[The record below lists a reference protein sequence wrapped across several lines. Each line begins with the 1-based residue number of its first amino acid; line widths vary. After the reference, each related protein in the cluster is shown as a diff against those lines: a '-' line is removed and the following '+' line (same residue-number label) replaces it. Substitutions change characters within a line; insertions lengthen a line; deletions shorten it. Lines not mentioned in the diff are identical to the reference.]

1 MYLTKDIYNNT
12 ESFIAEMSKKQRKE
26 YGQFFTVPST
36 ADYMASLVSIDYNK
50 QVLSILDAGAG
61 SGVLS
66 AAIVAHIR
74 EHGYTGDVELTCYE
88 TDFKVLP
95 LLRENLTQINDS
107 YQISYNII
115 TENYILS
122 QKFGSPETESL
133 YDIIIGNPPYKKIA
147 KNAEEA
153 LAIPEV
159 CYGAPNLYFLFWAM
173 AIHNLKPGGEI
184 VYIIPRSW
192 TSGAYFAKFREYL
205 FSQCVITHLHLF
217 DSRDKVFDGESVLQ
231 ETIIVKVK
239 KTTIRPKSVCITSS
253 STSDF
258 LNVRKFDA
266 PYNVV
271 VSNRQQYV
279 FLVTDG
285 EESVALDRLSHL
297 DKTLPSISLPMKTG
311 IIVDFRNREVLR
323 NESSDATYPLFYSQ
337 HIKNGRVVW
346 PVGKE
351 DEHIC
356 TDRIGFLQDN
366 TNYFLVKRFTAKEEK
381 RRLQCGIYLQSDH
394 PEYAH
399 ISTQNKVNFIKCETP
414 ELAYGLFVLMNSSI
428 YDTYYRILNG
438 STQVNSTEINNMPVP
453 DIDIIAAMGRQLMG
467 QELTVSNCNT
477 IIEQWIR

>member
-366 TNYFLVKRFTAKEEK
+366 TNYLLVKRFTAKEEK